1 MSGRVGV
8 QDFDYKRE
16 RYRLEDTG
24 VEGMDLKNGI
34 GGTRFVCFRI
44 GISSRLLWK

>member
-1 MSGRVGV
+1 MCV

-16 RYRLEDTG
+16 SYQLEDPS
-24 VEGMDLKNGI
+24 VERRVLKNRI

-44 GISSRLLWK
+44 GISSRLLWKQK